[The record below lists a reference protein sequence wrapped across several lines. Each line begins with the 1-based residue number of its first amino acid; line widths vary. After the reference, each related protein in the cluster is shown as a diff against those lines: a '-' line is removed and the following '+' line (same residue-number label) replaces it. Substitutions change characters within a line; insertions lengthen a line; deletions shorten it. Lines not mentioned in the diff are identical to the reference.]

1 MTLIGIVFLEVFVVM
16 LYLVVGLVDFNLIQF
31 IVFRI
36 LPTLLLNAILLIFL
50 YFAANYFLNPKRSI
64 DTK

>member
-1 MTLIGIVFLEVFVVM
+1 M

>member
-50 YFAANYFLNPKRSI
+50 YFAANYF
-64 DTK
+64 